1 MEWEQLHPYSDDE
14 LLTQDIEILKIVEHS
29 RMVDSKEVSELF
41 IKFKKMG
48 ILNRTIEIHM
58 NEYKVYSVPQMEIND
73 YIDQFIYYR
82 KLRGYTQEQVGQVIG
97 ISGKQYYKYEKRMH
111 QFKDQEKIKAIA
123 KFLEIKEEL
132 KMIQSN
138 NNINNHQLKN

>member
-1 MEWEQLHPYSDDE
+1 MHPYSDDE